1 MKTTTKQARGG
12 PGRLEIIQN
21 RIDSILK
28 WTLRVDLVW
37 WALILSAGIVVGIA
51 S

>member
-1 MKTTTKQARGG
+1 MTARTHVRGG
-12 PGRLEIIQN
+12 PSRMEIIQN

-28 WTLRVDLVW
+28 WTLRIDLAW
-37 WALILSAGIVVGIA
+37 WALILSIGIVVWIA